1 MKAAVILTKGKQF
14 LVTPDLKL
22 SIPRLEG
29 KVGDKIS
36 FDQVLLTID
45 EDKAEFGEPYLKAVK
60 VTAQILRQYQAKK
73 ISVEKFKAKSRY
85 RKSTGKRQQLTEVKI
100 LKI

>member
-1 MKAAVILTKGKQF
+1 MKTAVILTQGKQY

-22 SIPRLEG
+22 SIPRLDG
-29 KVGDKIS
+29 KPGDKIN

-45 EDKAEFGEPYLKAVK
+45 NDKAEFGEPYLKATK
-60 VTAQILRQYQAKK
+60 VTAEIIRQYQAKK